1 LNNTKAASFFFTAV
15 LLQLAFPVLAQT
27 GVGDDRVS
35 LPDGPGSRDGLGDN
49 ASVNPNMGQMSTS
62 VDIEVPGGFA
72 GVTPSVALSYS
83 SGAGNS
89 VVGLGWSMGVP
100 FIERMTSRG
109 YPEYTDSDRFVAN
122 GSEQLVRVSAPGAEP
137 AVYRARFEGGFVR
150 YTWFERG
157 TGDEGYWT
165 AEYPDGLVATF
176 GAEANGGLIPESRV
190 GTDNGTF
197 RYLITSMVDRFGHE
211 MRYDY
216 QVYGTTSLPG
226 QRRADPRQRSV
237 GHRPLAGH
245 GPPQPVQ
252 VRQLYQHRCHRCRA
266 SASGEGHGPGSERQ

>member
-1 LNNTKAASFFFTAV
+1 M
-15 LLQLAFPVLAQT
+15 
-27 GVGDDRVS
+27 GDDRVS

-62 VDIEVPGGFA
+62 VDIAVPGGFA

-109 YPEYTDSDRFVAN
+109 YPGYTDSDRFVAN
-122 GSEQLVRVSAPGAEP
+122 GSDQLVRVSAPGAEP

-165 AEYPDGLVATF
+165 ARPRVHPRGHPAGLRELSR
-176 GAEANGGLIPESRV
+176 GRRPESVQR
-190 GTDNGTF
+190 
-197 RYLITSMVDRFGHE
+197 DR
-211 MRYDY
+211 
-216 QVYGTTSLPG
+216 
-226 QRRADPRQRSV
+226 
-237 GHRPLAGH
+237 
-245 GPPQPVQ
+245 
-252 VRQLYQHRCHRCRA
+252 RQLPLVRR
-266 SASGEGHGPGSERQ
+266 PGRQ